1 MSMLSSYIKR
11 QIKKMGVKAF
21 MIKVLDTIVKIT
33 PSKEDDKIVAEM
45 KKVLKKF

>member
-1 MSMLSSYIKR
+1 MLSSYIKR

-33 PSKEDDKIVAEM
+33 PSKEDDKIVAEV